1 MVKAETTVEAVEAY
15 AYRSLPRD
23 EADIL
28 LENSLAMTRVERFA
42 HPDASVANDRAD
54 ELAHRIRRRMGG
66 EPIAYI
72 VGATRFLGIELD
84 VDRRVLIPRLDT
96 EILVA
101 AANDAPGERILDLG
115 TGSGAVAVA
124 IGMTRTTPHIVA
136 SDIDAGAL
144 AVAKKNIARHRLAID
159 CVQTNLADAF
169 TRCFDLVV
177 SNPPYIEPDDPHL
190 HQGDLRF
197 EPSTALIGGRLM
209 LEAVAR
215 SARLCLVPGGRV
227 LIEHGY
233 DQGAFMR
240 SLLAKT
246 GFVDVE
252 THLDFEQRERVT
264 GGTMNTPGGEK

>member
-1 MVKAETTVEAVEAY
+1 
-15 AYRSLPRD
+15 
-23 EADIL
+23 
-28 LENSLAMTRVERFA
+28 MTRAERFS
-42 HPDASVANDRAD
+42 HPDAPVANVRANVI
-54 ELAHRIRRRMGG
+54 ESRIHRRMGG

-72 VGATRFLGIELD
+72 VGTTRFLGIELD

-101 AANDAPGERILDLG
+101 AALDTPGERILDIG

-124 IGMTRTTPHIVA
+124 IGLSRQTSHIIA
-136 SDIDAGAL
+136 SDVDADAL
-144 AVAKKNIARHRLAID
+144 AVAQNNIARHQLAID

-169 TRCFDLVV
+169 TRSFDLVV

-197 EPSTALIGGRLM
+197 EPSKALVGGRLM

-240 SLLAKT
+240 SLLAET
-246 GFVDVE
+246 GFVDIE
-252 THLDFEQRERVT
+252 TLLDFEQRDRVT
-264 GGTMNTPGGEK
+264 GGTMNTRSGKT